1 MKKGQQLSEWYGRF
15 APILILIAFCIIF
28 TAFNPRFLSLRN
40 MRILAQQSAILWVI
54 AMGGTFVILAGSI
67 DLSVEGIMAM
77 SSVTLSLLVLNLRNN
92 NNFGLLGVLIA
103 ALIGAG
109 FGCLNGLIHA
119 KVKIPSLLV
128 TLGTSFIGT
137 GLAVV
142 IYKGHPIR
150 IKDATFRSLSIGNI
164 LGIPTIFIIAS
175 IIFIFAIFLERYTR
189 FGRYVYAIGGGERQ
203 ARLVGI
209 PVDFYKILMFTMS
222 GLFFGLGGILN
233 AGRIGVGTAMVGT
246 GAFQAIAAVV
256 IGGTA
261 LSGGVGGMFRTLIG
275 VWILTVMNNGMIL
288 MRINPYIQDA
298 VVGAFMIIAVI
309 VTIDRSKILIMK

>member
-1 MKKGQQLSEWYGRF
+1 
-15 APILILIAFCIIF
+15 
-28 TAFNPRFLSLRN
+28 
-40 MRILAQQSAILWVI
+40 
-54 AMGGTFVILAGSI
+54 
-67 DLSVEGIMAM
+67 
-77 SSVTLSLLVLNLRNN
+77 
-92 NNFGLLGVLIA
+92 
-103 ALIGAG
+103 
-109 FGCLNGLIHA
+109 
-119 KVKIPSLLV
+119 
-128 TLGTSFIGT
+128 
-137 GLAVV
+137 
-142 IYKGHPIR
+142 
-150 IKDATFRSLSIGNI
+150 
-164 LGIPTIFIIAS
+164 
-175 IIFIFAIFLERYTR
+175 
-189 FGRYVYAIGGGERQ
+189 
-203 ARLVGI
+203 
-209 PVDFYKILMFTMS
+209 MFTMS